1 MERVQR
7 VRDPSVLHSRP
18 AAQGKAGL
26 HQRADRQE
34 NVRHVRSVLYSRPAV
49 QGRTDRQERADH
61 RAIGRYA
68 RIMLRTEHA
77 TMKAKVL
84 RSISQEAT
92 DRDLTVRREET
103 DHRAD
108 VRSETEETDARREA
122 DVISA
127 EARAHGR
134 IGETHAEMI

>member
-26 HQRADRQE
+26 HQKADRQE
-34 NVRHVRSVLYSRPAV
+34 NALCVRSVLYSRFAV
-49 QGRTDRQERADH
+49 QERADH

-68 RIMLRTEHA
+68 RIMLRAEHA

>member
-1 MERVQR
+1 M
-7 VRDPSVLHSRP
+7 
-18 AAQGKAGL
+18 
-26 HQRADRQE
+26 
-34 NVRHVRSVLYSRPAV
+34 